1 MMKKLLLQ
9 YEEAS
14 GQGVNFT
21 KSGIM
26 FSSNVT
32 LTLAAQLSSV
42 MDVSNPLNTGR
53 YLGLPSLIGRKK
65 KMVFNHIKER
75 LWQRIQGWKNIPISR
90 ASREVLIKVAAQ
102 SIPTYYMSTFML
114 PTSILDEIQKML
126 NSF

>member
-1 MMKKLLLQ
+1 
-9 YEEAS
+9 
-14 GQGVNFT
+14 
-21 KSGIM
+21 M

-32 LTLAAQLSSV
+32 STLAAQLSSV
-42 MDVSNPLNTGR
+42 LDVSNPLNTGR

-75 LWQRIQGWKNIPISR
+75 VWQKIKGWKNRPISR
-90 ASREVLIKVAAQ
+90 AGREVLIKAAAQ

-126 NSF
+126 NSFW